1 MEGTMS
7 LCWKETGNVNMETQ
21 YAIFKELG
29 IVETQELKVNI
40 HDLTFL
46 LNNLILFRFIDHEM
60 WKKYVRI
67 S

>member
-1 MEGTMS
+1 
-7 LCWKETGNVNMETQ
+7 METQ
-21 YAIFKELG
+21 YAIVKELG

-60 WKKYVRI
+60 
-67 S
+67 